1 MLALEMPST
10 GNRHC
15 ADCVGAQGTGTVPT
29 VSVHFRSLS
38 AKFASTAGFKCV
50 EALGRIII
58 RGPYP
63 PSNAIIYNILWRPSL
78 PCPPLNPALFAR
90 LTVVSRDQ

>member
-1 MLALEMPST
+1 MPPSECCLIKMLPYILFEKYIYMLALEMPSR

-29 VSVHFRSLS
+29 VYFRSLS
-38 AKFASTAGFKCV
+38 PKFASTAGFKCV
-50 EALGRIII
+50 EALGKIII

-63 PSNAIIYNILWRPSL
+63 PSNAIIYMHLQL
-78 PCPPLNPALFAR
+78 
-90 LTVVSRDQ
+90 